1 MRNICIV
8 SYNCNPVLKKH
19 LELILS
25 ADRQELLIDFSVKN
39 IFKGNVDYFIYNVS
53 VLNVLIGLV
62 TLLMGKKVIYH
73 LHDPVPHSGWK
84 NPFIFVLQLIL
95 VFVSEKILVFDDNL
109 HRQLDK
115 YYVVRERARVSIV
128 PHGSPVFKYI
138 QVLADDEKITVGF
151 FGRNMRYKRVDRL
164 LKIATS
170 NPTINF
176 LLVGSGYS
184 LECVPQNVRIIEGF
198 IEPDIYY
205 SLMIDVDAV
214 ILPYDRIS
222 FSGVLSDA
230 LSFKKPILASN
241 EILEL
246 YADRYKLYSLNAI
259 NSFPKALTKPNPDE
273 FLRESSW
280 RSYYTKLI
288 SLT

>member
-19 LELILS
+19 LELIHS
-25 ADRQELLIDFSVKN
+25 ADSQQLLVEFSVKN

-53 VLNVLIGLV
+53 VLNVLVGVL
-62 TLLMGKKVIYH
+62 TLLMGKRVIYH
-73 LHDPVPHSGWK
+73 MHDPIPHSGWK

-95 VFVSEKILVFDDNL
+95 VFAADKILVFDDIL

-115 YYVVRERARVSIV
+115 YYIVRERTRVAVV
-128 PHGSPVFKYI
+128 PHGNPVFKYN
-138 QVLADDEKITVGF
+138 QVLADDKITVGL

-164 LKIATS
+164 LKIAAK

-176 LLVGSGYS
+176 LLVGRGYS
-184 LECVPQNVRIIEGF
+184 LESVPKNVRIVEGF
-198 IEPDIYY
+198 IEPDLYY

-241 EILEL
+241 EILKL
-246 YADRYKLYSLNAI
+246 YADRYKLHSLKAI
-259 NSFPKALTKPNPDE
+259 NSLPKVLTKPNSEE

-288 SLT
+288 SLA